1 MKTITREWL
10 NAAHDDLI
18 AMEVMHGREE
28 ITNMIAF
35 HAQQAIEKSF
45 KAVVEEFN
53 LGKIKT
59 HQLESLYAKILPVI
73 SGFNE
78 TILAE
83 LDTVYIEARYPG
95 DLGLMPHGK
104 PSIEEANI
112 YYKEALKIKGQI
124 EAFLTS
130 NDLSTTLKPMQ

>member
-45 KAVVEEFN
+45 KAVIEEFN

-83 LDTVYIEARYPG
+83 LDTV
-95 DLGLMPHGK
+95 
-104 PSIEEANI
+104 
-112 YYKEALKIKGQI
+112 
-124 EAFLTS
+124 
-130 NDLSTTLKPMQ
+130 

>member
-10 NAAHDDLI
+10 NAADDDLI
-18 AMEVMHGREE
+18 AMEVMSARED
-28 ITNMIAF
+28 ITNMVAF

-53 LGKIKT
+53 LGNIKT
-59 HQLESLYAKILPVI
+59 HQLENLYAKILPLL
-73 SGFNE
+73 SGFDE

-104 PSIEEANI
+104 PSCDEAEI
-112 YYKEALKIKGQI
+112 YRQEAIKIKEQV
-124 EAFLTS
+124 ETFLMRRNS
-130 NDLSTTLKPMQ
+130 

>member
-10 NAAHDDLI
+10 NAAKDDLI
-18 AMEVMHGREE
+18 AMELMTGREE
-28 ITNMIAF
+28 ITNMVAF

-53 LGKIKT
+53 LGNIKT
-59 HQLESLYAKILPVI
+59 HQLESLYAKISPILT
-73 SGFNE
+73 GLNE

-104 PSIEEANI
+104 PSIDEAEI
-112 YYKEALKIKGQI
+112 YRQEAVKIKEQVEALLANK
-124 EAFLTS
+124 
-130 NDLSTTLKPMQ
+130 

>member
-1 MKTITREWL
+1 MKTITREWF
-10 NAAHDDLI
+10 NAANDDQMDME
-18 AMEVMHGREE
+18 AMSGRAELP
-28 ITNMIAF
+28 NMVAF
-35 HAQQAIEKSF
+35 HAQQEVEKSF

-53 LGKIKT
+53 LGNIKT
-59 HQLESLYAKILPVI
+59 HQLETLYAKITPIL

-104 PSIEEANI
+104 PSITEAEI
-112 YYKEALKIKGQI
+112 YYREAVNINQKIKTL
-124 EAFLTS
+124 LT
-130 NDLSTTLKPMQ
+130 NR

>member
-10 NAAHDDLI
+10 NAANDDLI
-18 AMEVMHGREE
+18 AMEVMSGRAE

-53 LGKIKT
+53 LGSFRI
-59 HQLESLYAKILPVI
+59 HHLESLSAKIAPIL

-83 LDTVYIEARYPG
+83 LDTVYIESRYPG

-104 PSIEEANI
+104 PSIEEAEI
-112 YYKEALKIKGQI
+112 YRQEASKIKEQI
-124 EAFLTS
+124 EAFLANS
-130 NDLSTTLKPMQ
+130 

>member
-1 MKTITREWL
+1 MKIITREWL
-10 NAAHDDLI
+10 NAANDDLI
-18 AMEVMHGREE
+18 AMQVMSGRAE
-28 ITNMIAF
+28 ITNMVAF

-53 LGKIKT
+53 LGNIKT
-59 HQLESLYAKILPVI
+59 HHLESLYAKISPI
-73 SGFNE
+73 FSGCNE

-104 PSIEEANI
+104 PSLEEAEI
-112 YYKEALKIKGQI
+112 YRQEASKIKELVEALL
-124 EAFLTS
+124 A
-130 NDLSTTLKPMQ
+130 NR

>member
-10 NAAHDDLI
+10 KAANDDLI
-18 AMEVMHGREE
+18 AMAVMSGRED
-28 ITNMIAF
+28 ITNMVAF

-45 KAVVEEFN
+45 KAVIEEFN
-53 LGKIKT
+53 LGNIKT
-59 HQLESLYAKILPVI
+59 HQLESLYSKILPLL

-104 PSIEEANI
+104 PSCDEAEIYREEAI
-112 YYKEALKIKGQI
+112 KIKEQV
-124 EAFLTS
+124 EAFLTNRNS
-130 NDLSTTLKPMQ
+130 

>member
-10 NAAHDDLI
+10 NAADDDLI
-18 AMEVMHGREE
+18 AMEVMSGRED
-28 ITNMIAF
+28 ITNMVAF

-53 LGKIKT
+53 LGNIKT
-59 HQLESLYAKILPVI
+59 HQLENLYAKILPLL

-104 PSIEEANI
+104 PSCDEAEI
-112 YYKEALKIKGQI
+112 YRQEAIKIKEQV
-124 EAFLTS
+124 ETFLMRRNS
-130 NDLSTTLKPMQ
+130 

>member
-10 NAAHDDLI
+10 NAANDDLI
-18 AMEVMHGREE
+18 AMTVMSGREE
-28 ITNMIAF
+28 ITNMVAF

-53 LGKIKT
+53 LGNIRT
-59 HQLESLYAKILPVI
+59 HQLESLSAKISPIL

-78 TILAE
+78 IILAE

-95 DLGLMPHGK
+95 DLGLIPHGK
-104 PSIEEANI
+104 PSLEEAKI
-112 YYKEALKIKGQI
+112 YCQEASKIKEQV
-124 EAFLTS
+124 ETFLERIT
-130 NDLSTTLKPMQ
+130 

>member
-10 NAAHDDLI
+10 NAAKDDLI
-18 AMEVMHGREE
+18 AMELMTGREE
-28 ITNMIAF
+28 ITNMVAF
-35 HAQQAIEKSF
+35 HAQQTIEKSF

-53 LGKIKT
+53 LGNIKT
-59 HQLESLYAKILPVI
+59 HQLESLYVKISPILT
-73 SGFNE
+73 GLNE

-104 PSIEEANI
+104 PSIDEAEI
-112 YYKEALKIKGQI
+112 YRQEAVKIKEQVEALLANK
-124 EAFLTS
+124 
-130 NDLSTTLKPMQ
+130 

>member
-10 NAAHDDLI
+10 NAANDDLI
-18 AMEVMHGREE
+18 AMQVMSGREE
-28 ITNMIAF
+28 ITNMVAF

-53 LGKIKT
+53 LGSFRT
-59 HQLESLYAKILPVI
+59 HHLESLYAKISPI
-73 SGFNE
+73 FSGCNE

-104 PSIEEANI
+104 PNLEEAEI
-112 YYKEALKIKGQI
+112 YRQEAMEIKERVEALF
-124 EAFLTS
+124 A
-130 NDLSTTLKPMQ
+130 NR

>member
-10 NAAHDDLI
+10 NAANDDLI
-18 AMEVMHGREE
+18 AMEVMSGRKD
-28 ITNMIAF
+28 ITNMVAF

-45 KAVVEEFN
+45 KAIVEEFN
-53 LGKIKT
+53 LGNIKT
-59 HQLESLYAKILPVI
+59 HQLESLYAKILPFI

-104 PSIEEANI
+104 PDCYEAEV
-112 YYKEALKIKGQI
+112 YRQEAIKIKKQV
-124 EAFLTS
+124 ETFLMKRNS
-130 NDLSTTLKPMQ
+130 

>member
-1 MKTITREWL
+1 MKTITRVWL
-10 NAAHDDLI
+10 NAANDDLI

-28 ITNMIAF
+28 ITNMVAF

-53 LGKIKT
+53 LGNLKT
-59 HQLESLYAKILPVI
+59 HHLESLYSKIVPVI

-104 PSIEEANI
+104 PSIEEADI
-112 YYKEALKIKGQI
+112 YHQEALRIKEQI
-124 EAFLTS
+124 EAFLT
-130 NDLSTTLKPMQ
+130 NK